1 MDIESIYFY
10 SIFSINVF
18 YFICYC
24 LRQHRRKNR
33 KHTKIVGDL
42 LAKHFARYLG
52 LTVIFIV
59 PVYALSYL
67 YSDLDYLRKSVV
79 KVLIGTFFQ
88 IAALYIWPLVF
99 LKRGIFN
106 PMYEGFTF
114 LIQNPW
120 KSTPLLLLIILTSTI
135 KLFAILSPVFIFK
148 STNIMFM
155 VGLGYFHNITSAY
168 IGLIIFSM
176 ATALLLEKK

>member
-1 MDIESIYFY
+1 MSFILYVIVYGSIVEKIENIQRS
-10 SIFSINVF
+10 SW
-18 YFICYC
+18 
-24 LRQHRRKNR
+24 
-33 KHTKIVGDL
+33 GDL